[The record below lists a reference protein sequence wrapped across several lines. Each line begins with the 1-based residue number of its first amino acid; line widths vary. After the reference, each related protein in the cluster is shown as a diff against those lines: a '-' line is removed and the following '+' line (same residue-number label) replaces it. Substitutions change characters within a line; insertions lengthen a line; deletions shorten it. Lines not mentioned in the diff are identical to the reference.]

1 MPPPET
7 QETNGATTGTN
18 EGLPPPFMVP
28 FRFLKMKQ
36 LEVHKR
42 EDVPHLRQTH
52 VCLSHFGA
60 EVYVELGSLPEDAR
74 NTQLS
79 LWAAEHNRIKKDAL
93 QRAESALWVAIVGLC
108 NAAGLR
114 SEADDVFISKKD
126 VFAFVKNPANYG
138 EKHYDKVVKTVF
150 DIKYDVGSDLD
161 QRWYVDAEKEFCS
174 RWNIFFDQSTKGGNR
189 MYNSF
194 QVAVRTSAA
203 GVAKQIEKRELV
215 GHQGKLVRKYGGA
228 QLDKYWEVTDRF
240 IPGCGGRVY
249 KLQNGI
255 TRRQLDDTLK
265 YIRPRSQDMDALE
278 QMFCPPNSEGS
289 AGWKAR
295 DMSNSPAMFGEFEA
309 MAKRAG
315 GKKRC
320 IELMMNCMKQYVSLV
335 VGFALVGIF
344 SWSNI
349 YASAA
354 GMGTKPILSPKTR
367 GAGP

>member
-1 MPPPET
+1 
-7 QETNGATTGTN
+7 
-18 EGLPPPFMVP
+18 
-28 FRFLKMKQ
+28 
-36 LEVHKR
+36 
-42 EDVPHLRQTH
+42 
-52 VCLSHFGA
+52 
-60 EVYVELGSLPEDAR
+60 
-74 NTQLS
+74 
-79 LWAAEHNRIKKDAL
+79 
-93 QRAESALWVAIVGLC
+93 
-108 NAAGLR
+108 
-114 SEADDVFISKKD
+114 
-126 VFAFVKNPANYG
+126 
-138 EKHYDKVVKTVF
+138 
-150 DIKYDVGSDLD
+150 
-161 QRWYVDAEKEFCS
+161 
-174 RWNIFFDQSTKGGNR
+174 

-295 DMSNSPAMFGEFEA
+295 DMSNSPALFGEFEA
-309 MAKRAG
+309 MAKRAR

-335 VGFALVGIF
+335 VGFGWHFFVV
-344 SWSNI
+344 
-349 YASAA
+349 
-354 GMGTKPILSPKTR
+354 
-367 GAGP
+367 